1 MNSSADESF
10 RYLNFYSSDGGSDG
24 GSGGGSGEGIYKIIR
39 LKDKR

>member
-1 MNSSADESF
+1 MFLNEPF
-10 RYLNFYSSDGGSDG
+10 RYFNFLSSDGGSDG